1 MAGASPELGQEM
13 ELLLYGRLG
22 HYSRSVERLRARAEK
37 QRAELHAA
45 RLLQRL
51 SRGQRGRAL
60 VKAKRTEIES
70 VAANL
75 GAAGLASVRAI
86 AGPLL
91 AYAISYNAIPFFRS
105 KRLKKKNADVDR
117 RNANRA
123 RWADLAR
130 RPSAALR
137 AKLAKIKEKA
147 PEAFEAD
154 AAAAAALKKV
164 ARNFVASD
172 RPLGEAVPG
181 GDLDQVSAGHTS
193 HPATTAAATDAVFAF
208 LAERL
213 AA

>member
-1 MAGASPELGQEM
+1 MEGSETSQNHVCSAYGQVVRPGDDKRPVVIVAHSYGAAAVSYLFKARPEA
-13 ELLLYGRLG
+13 
-22 HYSRSVERLRARAEK
+22 RAR
-37 QRAELHAA
+37 
-45 RLLQRL
+45 
-51 SRGQRGRAL
+51 
-60 VKAKRTEIES
+60 VKA
-70 VAANL
+70 VAFTDGCAL
-75 GAAGLASVRAI
+75 CGTIFKEELPDEAAQ
-86 AGPLL
+86 P
-91 AYAISYNAIPFFRS
+91 
-105 KRLKKKNADVDR
+105 
-117 RNANRA
+117 
-123 RWADLAR
+123 
-130 RPSAALR
+130 ALH